1 MCVGENEVNK
11 LTWDILSGLMTLG
24 GALIAVINLAVRLN
38 RTLTTLES
46 AVRRLDESVHS
57 QSEKNRVFYEKI
69 GDHETRL
76 SLLESDT
83 GRKE

>member
-1 MCVGENEVNK
+1 M
-11 LTWDILSGLMTLG
+11 TWEILSGLMTLS
-24 GALIAVINLAVRLN
+24 GALIAVINLAIRLN
-38 RTLTTLES
+38 RTLTTLEA